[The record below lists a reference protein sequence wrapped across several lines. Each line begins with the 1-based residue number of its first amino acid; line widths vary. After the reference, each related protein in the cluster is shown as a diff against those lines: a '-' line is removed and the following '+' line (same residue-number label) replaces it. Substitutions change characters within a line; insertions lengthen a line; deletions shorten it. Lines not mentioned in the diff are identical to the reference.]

1 MQHVYIDKHWVVG
14 QYLKKEKE
22 KSWNNLDSE
31 NDMLFVNLERE
42 ALAETLGVGVHTLP
56 AISDDQNDQLTT

>member
-1 MQHVYIDKHWVVG
+1 MQHVYMDENWVVE
-14 QYLKKEKE
+14 QYLKMEKE

-31 NDMLFVNLERE
+31 NDMLVLNLERE
-42 ALAETLGVGVHTLP
+42 ALAETLGAGVHTLP